1 MADLSSI
8 KTPIQSEF
16 DEFKRHFSSVFVSEY
31 PLTQQIL
38 DYVKSSNGKMM
49 RPILA
54 LLVAKSVGKVDE
66 RIFNVA
72 TSFELLHSGSLIHD
86 DVVDESNLRRGNPS
100 VNSVFGNKLAVLA
113 GDYVISLALMQLSYS
128 KCIENIEILSELSR
142 ELSEGEIMQLESIS
156 DCEISEETYFK
167 VITRK
172 TASLFAYTAKAAAF
186 TAGADASTVS
196 KFQEYGRIAGLCFQI
211 RDDIFD
217 YFKSDEIGKPTANDL
232 HEGKITLPAIH
243 ALTSSGAGSFSGVGS
258 SSETGSSF
266 GGGSSFGAGSSS
278 SGTGSISYGSES
290 SFGRDWSGVI
300 KAIKSGTAS
309 EEEIQSVID
318 FTVSTG
324 GIDYAYATMDKLKR
338 QALEA
343 LPSDIPADLKQAFT
357 DYISVI
363 VSRDK

>member
-16 DEFKRHFSSVFVSEY
+16 DEFKRHFSSVFVSED

-156 DCEISEETYFK
+156 DGEISEETYFK

-243 ALTSSGAGSFSGVGS
+243 ALTSSGAGS
-258 SSETGSSF
+258 
-266 GGGSSFGAGSSS
+266 S
-278 SGTGSISYGSES
+278 SGIGSISSGSES
-290 SFGRDWSGVI
+290 FSGRDWSGVI

-343 LPSDIPADLKQAFT
+343 LPSDIPADLRQAFT